1 MTRARADAKLPRAMI
16 ADLSGT
22 QEEWKPST
30 EPPTI

>member
-1 MTRARADAKLPRAMI
+1 MTRASAAANLLRAMI
-16 ADLSGT
+16 ADLSVT